1 MINTAIQALNDMVNS
16 FTRAAGAAERV
27 LSLYDLTPD
36 LDPDGGA
43 QADLVVSK
51 WSITFE
57 DVHVHYQMRP
67 EQKVIQGMSFVV
79 EEGRVCALVGRSG
92 GGKSTVVHLMLRFYD
107 PRSGRITLGGKDL
120 KELNIASVHKHVG
133 VVSQET
139 MLFNSCA
146 FGGALAPLNP
156 LKSPSSHILCVHAQ
170 RVVAGQLART

>member
-1 MINTAIQALNDMVNS
+1 M
-16 FTRAAGAAERV
+16 
-27 LSLYDLTPD
+27 
-36 LDPDGGA
+36 
-43 QADLVVSK
+43 SK

-57 DVHVHYQMRP
+57 DVHFHYQMRP

-92 GGKSTVVHLMLRFYD
+92 GGKSTVVHLILRFYD
-107 PRSGRITLGGKDL
+107 PRSGRISLGGKDL